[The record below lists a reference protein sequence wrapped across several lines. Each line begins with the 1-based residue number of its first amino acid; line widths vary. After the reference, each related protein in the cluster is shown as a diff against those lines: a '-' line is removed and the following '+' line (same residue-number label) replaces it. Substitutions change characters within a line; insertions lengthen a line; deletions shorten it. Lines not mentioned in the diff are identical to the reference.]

1 MKNTAI
7 IAVIMLGMTGCA
19 TTSSGPIE
27 LREGVY
33 MMSKKEGA
41 FPLGLEPLLEETI
54 EEAKSFCASKGK
66 TASIV
71 DVKENEG
78 PFIFGNYPKATIT
91 FECID

>member
-7 IAVIMLGMTGCA
+7 IAVIILGITGCA

-27 LREGVY
+27 LRDGVY

-54 EEAKSFCASKGK
+54 EEAKVFCVSNGK
-66 TASIV
+66 TASII

-78 PFIFGNYPKATIT
+78 PFVFGNYPKATIT